1 MWLSSRAFAS
11 VYEVLSSALSRPPA
25 RGVGVGDEARDVPVT
40 NNKGSEK
47 ESAQTAQTLTSW
59 EEKWIGN

>member
-11 VYEVLSSALSRPPA
+11 VYEVLSSALSPPA
-25 RGVGVGDEARDVPVT
+25 PRVGVGDEARDVPVT

-59 EEKWIGN
+59 EDKWIGN